1 MHITV
6 SVVITED
13 SQKGVLAEMSDFT
26 DREAERLKQAL
37 SDRRVK
43 DEKSVQEHQLK
54 VSQGPH
60 LWQKTREAAKRMV
73 DEINEKLGKRLLLWP
88 SPKSNEINITA
99 PEIGQDRNL
108 HATFD
113 PNRLQISWRVPA
125 TRPGRGEMKVSVADG
140 EVMWNSGSEN
150 HTAEQAA
157 ELLVNKLTS
166 TI

>member
-1 MHITV
+1 MRITF
-6 SVVITED
+6 SVMITED
-13 SQKGVLAEMSDFT
+13 SQKGVPAEMSDFT
-26 DREAERLKQAL
+26 DREADRLKQAL

-60 LWQKTREAAKRMV
+60 LWQKTREAAKGAV
-73 DEINEKLGKRLLLWP
+73 DEINEKLGKRLLLWR
-88 SPKSNEINITA
+88 SPKSNEIDIIA
-99 PEIGQDRNL
+99 PEIGQGHNIL
-108 HATFD
+108 ATFD
-113 PNRLQISWRVPA
+113 PNTFQITWRVPV
-125 TRPGRGEMKVSVADG
+125 TGPGRGEMKIFVANG